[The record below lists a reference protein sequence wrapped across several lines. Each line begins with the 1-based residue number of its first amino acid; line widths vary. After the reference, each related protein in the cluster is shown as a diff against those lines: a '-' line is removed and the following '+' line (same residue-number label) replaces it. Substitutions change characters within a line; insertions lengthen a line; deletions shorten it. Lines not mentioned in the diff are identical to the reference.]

1 MSLEKTEFNADHPAW
16 RCGDF
21 ADHASA
27 LVEYVNK
34 GYTVKYDNQ
43 QLCSTTVLLEMIEDD
58 SDLVN
63 RIITGMIIKNEDDAK
78 AFDAKT
84 QELAEEAARSYKGQY
99 DV

>member
-1 MSLEKTEFNADHPAW
+1 MNVEKTEFSADHPAW
-16 RCGDF
+16 RCSDF
-21 ADHASA
+21 AGHASA

-58 SDLVN
+58 GDLVN
-63 RIITGMIIKNEDDAK
+63 RIITEMIIKNEDDAK